1 MFDWLNGICSL
12 RSFGIAGGVC
22 SGISVFSHCVMGG
35 RGYTGGGIGDW
46 IAAGSPIV
54 RTLVFF
60 WFGFLLFSLW
70 F

>member
-35 RGYTGGGIGDW
+35 RGYTGEGHRRLD
-46 IAAGSPIV
+46 SH
-54 RTLVFF
+54 
-60 WFGFLLFSLW
+60 GFPHC
-70 F
+70 